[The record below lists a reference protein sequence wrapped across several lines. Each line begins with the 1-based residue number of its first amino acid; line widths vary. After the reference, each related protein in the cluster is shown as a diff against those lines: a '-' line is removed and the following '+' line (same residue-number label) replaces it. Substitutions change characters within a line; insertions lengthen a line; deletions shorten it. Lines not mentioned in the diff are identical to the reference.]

1 MRKEGQVGQWVQSVK
16 LEQFQ
21 DLCFKKEMIVSL
33 TRIDSG
39 LADGFLTS
47 KLYIDEINLELLVG
61 LDTDQE
67 WRPAPRSDDLVGEM
81 SRLEHKRE

>member
-1 MRKEGQVGQWVQSVK
+1 VQSVK

-21 DLCFKKEMIVSL
+21 DLCFNKEMIVLL

-81 SRLEHKRE
+81 SRLEDKRE